1 MSPVQD
7 LQDLPVAL
15 IEPNLHQP
23 RRYFDEEALQEL
35 AGSIAERGVLQ
46 PVIVRPNHQDKNKY
60 QLVAGD
66 ETKYQLV
73 AGERR
78 WRAAKLAGLQTI
90 PALVSQYDDLPA
102 LEVGLIENMARQD
115 LNPIEEARA
124 CVTLVQELGLTY
136 QQLASRVGRSK
147 SRVANLI
154 RLLKL
159 PDEIIEL
166 MERGELSKSH
176 GEALLLAQD
185 PRVREALAREAV
197 EQGWS
202 VPTLKARAHESNDSP
217 DHPAHSSAPL
227 NHSSASPDHP
237 LHSDDS
243 NDVAMNI
250 ARVWGD
256 AVGEEVMVRVLSSR
270 KLRVEFV
277 FDSPAGALAVGGQLA
292 EKVARASKYS
302 HR

>member
-23 RRYFDEEALQEL
+23 RRSFDEASLEEL

-46 PVIVRPNHQDKNKY
+46 PVIVRPNHEDKN
-60 QLVAGD
+60 
-66 ETKYQLV
+66 KYQLV

-78 WRAAKLAGLQTI
+78 WRAAKLAGLHTI
-90 PALVSQYDDLPA
+90 PALISEYDDLPA

-115 LNPIEEARA
+115 LNPIEEAHA

-159 PDEIIEL
+159 PEEIIEL

-176 GEALLLAQD
+176 GEALLIAHD
-185 PRVREALAREAV
+185 PQVRGALAREAV
-197 EQGWS
+197 EHGWS
-202 VPTLKARAHESNDSP
+202 VPTLKARAHASNDSP
-217 DHPAHSSAPL
+217 DHSSALPG
-227 NHSSASPDHP
+227 NPPDG
-237 LHSDDS
+237 DDS
-243 NDVAMNI
+243 DDVAMNI

-256 AVGEEVMVRVLSSR
+256 AVGAEVMVRVLSSR

-292 EKVARASKYS
+292 EKVARASE
-302 HR
+302 RR

>member
-15 IEPNLHQP
+15 IEPNLSQP
-23 RRYFDEEALQEL
+23 RRYFDEAALQEL

-90 PALVSQYDDLPA
+90 PALVSQYEDLPA

-136 QQLASRVGRSK
+136 EQLASRVGRSK

-166 MERGELSKSH
+166 MERRELSKSH

-185 PRVREALAREAV
+185 PQVREALAREAV
-197 EQGWS
+197 EHGWS
-202 VPTLKARAHESNDSP
+202 VPTLKARAHESNN
-217 DHPAHSSAPL
+217 SS
-227 NHSSASPDHP
+227 SSASPDHSSALP
-237 LHSDDS
+237 GNPPDGDDS
-243 NDVAMNI
+243 DDVAMNI

-302 HR
+302 RR

>member
-1 MSPVQD
+1 
-7 LQDLPVAL
+7 
-15 IEPNLHQP
+15 
-23 RRYFDEEALQEL
+23 
-35 AGSIAERGVLQ
+35 VL
-46 PVIVRPNHQDKNKY
+46 VRPSNQDKN
-60 QLVAGD
+60 
-66 ETKYQLV
+66 KYQLV

-90 PALVSQYDDLPA
+90 PALVSQYEDLPA

-159 PDEIIEL
+159 PEETIEL

-185 PRVREALAREAV
+185 PQVRGALAREAV

-202 VPTLKARAHESNDSP
+202 TRTLQARAHESNNSS
-217 DHPAHSSAPL
+217 SSALPD
-227 NHSSASPDHP
+227 HSSASPNHSSDSAHSPAPLPSSSASPVHSPAPASP
-237 LHSDDS
+237 LHGDGSDDL
-243 NDVAMNI
+243 AMNI

-256 AVGEEVMVRVLSSR
+256 AVGAEVMVRVLSSR

-292 EKVARASKYS
+292 ETLARASK
-302 HR
+302 RR